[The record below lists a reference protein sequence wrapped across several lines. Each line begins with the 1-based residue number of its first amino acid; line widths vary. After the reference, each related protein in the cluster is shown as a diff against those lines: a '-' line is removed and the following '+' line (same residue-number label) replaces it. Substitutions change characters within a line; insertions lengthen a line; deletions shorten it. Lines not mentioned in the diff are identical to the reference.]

1 MNSTQNPTQAQPALR
16 AEIELKIKE
25 AETCYGMGM
34 VEEALHLYEVIL
46 ESDRNLSA
54 DMQQALTEKI
64 TKLKDEIERSKDS
77 EKKKISTQD
86 ISFFKKAIATQT
98 DVSAL
103 DVSALLD
110 GATALKELGLMEEAA
125 AEYQKFFQLD
135 DAAGDFSKSNG
146 TLPRVICDYLA
157 CLLETQEAPDVL
169 KAATEIVGKFKL
181 THKDLARIDFWLGQQ
196 YEKRQLYDLAYEC
209 YRKSLELDG
218 SNAEVASRLNTLK
231 GKFSKSSRYDYLLRN
246 KIVSTNQ
253 LQDALNIAKK
263 ANKSVECVLV
273 DRFKVDTQE
282 VGKSL
287 SMFYGCVFRTFDPQT
302 PVPFELINN
311 LKKSFL
317 LYYVWV
323 PLRWD
328 KTGIEI
334 LVDDPKDLRK
344 TDHIRALIGNQK
356 ISISVAIKEDVEKY
370 IHHFFDPRIEKVT
383 DKTVEDLDQIIPDIS
398 FEEEEEVQD
407 DRVALDESSSQVVK
421 FVDQVLISAFRNNA
435 SDIHIEPSVITR
447 KTTIRF
453 RTDGV
458 CQEYVQIPNTMAPAI
473 LSRLKIMAEL
483 DIAEKRLP
491 QDGKIKFRRKGV
503 QEFELRL
510 STMPTTGK
518 FEDAVLRILTRTN
531 SLKIEEIGLNER
543 NLTVLKKLIA
553 RPYGMILCVGPT
565 GSGKTTTLHAILGH
579 INLPGVKIWTAED
592 PVEITQ
598 AGLRQVQVRTKIGL
612 DFARIMRGFLR
623 LDPDIIMIGE
633 MRDQE
638 TATIA
643 LQAALTGHLVLS
655 TLHTNNAPETLTRL
669 LDMGMNPL
677 NISDSFLG
685 VLGQRLVRR
694 LCSNCAESYHPNTE
708 EFEDLRAEYGAERFD
723 ASGYVYGPDLNLKRS
738 AGCEKCNGSGFRG
751 RIGIHEL
758 MEATADIKFLIKKN
772 ATSFELSRQAV
783 ADGMTTLKQDGIQKI
798 LKGITTIREVRRVC
812 VD

>member
-1 MNSTQNPTQAQPALR
+1 MNQTEIQIQNQPLPR
-16 AEIELKIKE
+16 PDIDLKIKE
-25 AETCYGMGM
+25 AETCYSMGM
-34 VEEALHLYEVIL
+34 IEEALQLYQHIL
-46 ESDRNLSA
+46 DSDNNPTTPAQRV
-54 DMQQALTEKI
+54 LTEKI
-64 TKLKDEIERSKDS
+64 ERLKKEIQELQAS
-77 EKKKISTQD
+77 EKKGLSVEEIS
-86 ISFFKKAIATQT
+86 IFKKTLSGQT
-98 DVSAL
+98 DVPT
-103 DVSALLD
+103 LLD
-110 GATALKELGLMEEAA
+110 GAAALKELGLMEEAA
-125 AEYQKFFQLD
+125 AEYEKLLQL
-135 DAAGDFSKSNG
+135 GPVVCEFSKSDC
-146 TLPRVICDYLA
+146 TPIKIICDYLA
-157 CLLETQEAPDVL
+157 CLLETRDASEVIQ
-169 KAATEIVGKFKL
+169 KAAQN
-181 THKDLARIDFWLGQQ
+181 THRFNLINKDSARIHLWLGQQ
-196 YEKRQLYDLAYEC
+196 FEKRGLYDLAYDFF
-209 YRKSLELDG
+209 RKSLELDG
-218 SNAEVASRLNTLK
+218 SDAHVAECLNALK
-231 GKFSKSSRYDYLLRN
+231 GKLSNSSRYDYLLRN
-246 KIVSTNQ
+246 KIVSTHQ
-253 LQDALNIAKK
+253 LQEALNIAKK
-263 ANKSVECVLV
+263 INKSVEYILA
-273 DRFKVDTQE
+273 DRFKVDIQE

-287 SMFYGCVFRTFDPQT
+287 SMFYGCSFRTFDPET
-302 PVPFELINN
+302 PIPFELINN

-370 IHHFFDPRIEKVT
+370 IQHFFDPRAEKMT
-383 DKTVEDLDQIIPDIS
+383 DAGAEDLDQIIPDIS
-398 FEEEEEVQD
+398 FEEEDDIQD
-407 DRVALDESSSQVVK
+407 DRPALDESSSQVVK
-421 FVDQVLISAFRNNA
+421 FVDQVLVTAFRNNA

-458 CQEYVQIPNTMAPAI
+458 CHEYIQIPNAMAPAI
-473 LSRLKIMAEL
+473 ISRLKIMAEL

-491 QDGKIKFRRKGV
+491 QDGKIKVRRKGI

-510 STMPTTGK
+510 STMPTAGK

-543 NLTVLKKLIA
+543 NHSVLKKLIA

-565 GSGKTTTLHAILGH
+565 GSGKTTTLHAILGD

-598 AGLRQVQVRTKIGL
+598 RGLRQVQVRPKIGL

-633 MRDQE
+633 MRDKE

-677 NISDSFLG
+677 NISDAFLG

-694 LCSNCAESYHPNTE
+694 LCPNCSESYHPAAE
-708 EFEDLRAEYGAERFD
+708 EFEDLRADYGTERFD
-723 ASGYVYGPDLNLKRS
+723 KSGYAYSPGFNLRRS
-738 AGCEKCNGSGFRG
+738 PGCEKCNGSGFKG

-758 MEATADIKFLIKKN
+758 MEATTDIKMLIKKN
-772 ATSFELSRQAV
+772 ATSFELGRQAV
-783 ADGMTTLKQDGIQKI
+783 CDGMSTLKQDGIQKI
-798 LKGITTIREVRRVC
+798 INGITTIREVRRVC

>member
-1 MNSTQNPTQAQPALR
+1 MNQTQIQAQIQIVPR
-16 AEIELKIKE
+16 PDIDLKIKE

-34 VEEALHLYEVIL
+34 IEEALHLYQLIL
-46 ESDRNLSA
+46 DSDKSLSA
-54 DMQQALTEKI
+54 NVQQVLTEKI
-64 TKLKDEIERSKDS
+64 AQLKDELQTLQEA
-77 EKKKISTQD
+77 EKKGLSIQD
-86 ISFFKKAIATQT
+86 ISIFKKTLATQT
-98 DVSAL
+98 DVP
-103 DVSALLD
+103 ALLD

-125 AEYQKFFQLD
+125 AEYEKLLQLD
-135 DAAGDFSKSNG
+135 PAACDFSKSNF
-146 TLPRVICDYLA
+146 TPAKIICDYLA
-157 CLLETQEAPDVL
+157 CLLETRDASEVVQ
-169 KAATEIVGKFKL
+169 KAAKSVYRL
-181 THKDLARIDFWLGQQ
+181 NLNNKDSARIDLWLGQQ
-196 YEKRQLYDLAYEC
+196 FEKRQLYDLSYEC
-209 YRKSLELDG
+209 YRKSSELDG
-218 SNAEVASRLNTLK
+218 SDAEVAERLNALK
-231 GKFSKSSRYDYLLRN
+231 GKLANSSRYDYLLRHQ
-246 KIVSTNQ
+246 IVSTNQ
-253 LQDALNIAKK
+253 LQEALTIAKK
-263 ANKSVECVLV
+263 INKSVEYVLV
-273 DRFKVDTQE
+273 DRFKADILE

-287 SMFYGCVFRTFDPQT
+287 AMFYGCCFRTFDPET

-356 ISISVAIKEDVEKY
+356 IIISVAIKEDVEKY
-370 IHHFFDPRIEKVT
+370 IHHFFDPRAEKMAET
-383 DKTVEDLDQIIPDIS
+383 MAEDLDQIIPDVS
-398 FEEEEEVQD
+398 FEEEEDTQD
-407 DRVALDESSSQVVK
+407 DRPALDESSSQVVK
-421 FVDQVLISAFRNNA
+421 FVDQVLVTAFRNNA
-435 SDIHIEPSVITR
+435 SDIHIEPSVVTR
-447 KTTIRF
+447 RTAIRF

-458 CQEYVQIPNTMAPAI
+458 CHEYVQVPNTMTPAI
-473 LSRLKIMAEL
+473 ISRLKIMAEL

-491 QDGKIKFRRKGV
+491 QDGKIKVRRKGI

-543 NLTVLKKLIA
+543 NLKVLRKLIA

-565 GSGKTTTLHAILGH
+565 GSGKTTTLHAILGN

-598 AGLRQVQVRTKIGL
+598 RGLRQVQVRPKIGL

-638 TATIA
+638 TAKIA

-694 LCSNCAESYHPNTE
+694 LCPNCSESYHPTVE
-708 EFEDLRAEYGAERFD
+708 EFEDLRADYGPVRFD
-723 ASGYVYGPDLNLKRS
+723 QSGYAYSSGFNLTRAS
-738 AGCEKCNGSGFRG
+738 GCEKCNGSGFKG

-758 MEATADIKFLIKKN
+758 MEATTDIKILIKKN
-772 ATSFELSRQAV
+772 ATSFELGRQAV
-783 ADGMTTLKQDGIQKI
+783 SDGMTTLKQDGIQKI
-798 LKGITTIREVRRVC
+798 IQGITTIREVRRVC